1 MLSFDLI
8 KIDILSLQS
17 NEFKPT
23 KKESELEI
31 KQYSIFDRIVTFQNF
46 TKFVRYRFDMLIF
59 TIRLSQIL
67 RDFYFIF

>member
-23 KKESELEI
+23 KTESELEI

>member
-67 RDFYFIF
+67 WDFYFIF